1 MVTDLQGAGTRPV
14 FVDPNGVL
22 TNGTGGATANSKQI
36 SFYAGSIIENPA
48 SSVIT
53 SGFRSLYWQHSFA
66 ETGYILI
73 KKPNDWDQVT
83 DVTFEIYFFSKDL
96 TPSPGTVQFFMRPRD
111 RDLGDPII
119 DEGAV
124 LSTVANMTTNRVQEK
139 VIITI
144 PASRL
149 QKEFWE
155 LAIQRESSNTTFTS
169 DLEVQNVAMTYN

>member
-1 MVTDLQGAGTRPV
+1 
-14 FVDPNGVL
+14 
-22 TNGTGGATANSKQI
+22 
-36 SFYAGSIIENPA
+36 
-48 SSVIT
+48 
-53 SGFRSLYWQHSFA
+53 
-66 ETGYILI
+66 
-73 KKPNDWDQVT
+73 
-83 DVTFEIYFFSKDL
+83 
-96 TPSPGTVQFFMRPRD
+96 MRPRD

-144 PASRL
+144 PASSL

>member
-1 MVTDLQGAGTRPV
+1 
-14 FVDPNGVL
+14 
-22 TNGTGGATANSKQI
+22 
-36 SFYAGSIIENPA
+36 
-48 SSVIT
+48 
-53 SGFRSLYWQHSFA
+53 
-66 ETGYILI
+66 
-73 KKPNDWDQVT
+73 
-83 DVTFEIYFFSKDL
+83 
-96 TPSPGTVQFFMRPRD
+96 MRPRD